1 MSFTRFHDDPARI
14 RKQLEESTFAEQYYL
29 NMPGNGV
36 NMHFQLDPQLR
47 LQGWGANLHTNAIR
61 LESDFRG
68 LTRRLNHDL
77 IDENNYVTNSVK
89 TVPYTYENANP
100 VTDETRATHP
110 AWTLRGLE
118 QSRWGFPLSHPR
130 DSAEIPFLTN
140 IQTRHLEKENYLH
153 RPSVTNP
160 VA

>member
-29 NMPGNGV
+29 NTPGNGV
-36 NMHFQLDPQLR
+36 DMMFQLDPHLR

-89 TVPYTYENANP
+89 TVANTYSNANP
-100 VTDETRATHP
+100 ITDETRAIYP
-110 AWTLRGLE
+110 AWALRGLE
-118 QSRWGFPLSHPR
+118 QSRWGYPLTYPQ
-130 DSAEIPFLTN
+130 DCAEVPFLTN
-140 IQTRHLEKENYLH
+140 IQTRHLERENYQS
-153 RPSVTNP
+153 RSSVTNA